1 MSDGQD
7 FGSFPDGG
15 AGLGA
20 PVTPNMRT
28 GHDFPRERLSPVS
41 TAVGT
46 TVIGGKP
53 KRQGTWKTFKA
64 MPVLV
69 KLSAIWLVFI
79 VGLAIYAKLD
89 TSVFDGALPLQDPN
103 LQTNNF
109 NPATGEFGDGEPI
122 EKPSV
127 DHWLGT
133 DAIAR
138 DTFSRIAH
146 GGWVSLIVAV
156 VAAGFGVVVGG
167 FLGALV
173 GFVRG
178 KTEIVIMSLI
188 DVILAFPA
196 LILLLALVS
205 IFEVR
210 SLTLISLVIGVLSIP
225 AYTRVARANSLA
237 ISNREFVTA
246 ARAIGTRPS
255 KILFREVIPNVLPTL
270 LSYAMVAAA
279 FVIVVE
285 GSLSFLGLSVQ
296 LPQSTWGNMIN
307 QARRD
312 IRVDIWQVLWPSLAL
327 TMTVLSLNQVG
338 DWFQQR
344 SAVRDAAL

>member
-1 MSDGQD
+1 
-7 FGSFPDGG
+7 
-15 AGLGA
+15 
-20 PVTPNMRT
+20 MREV
-28 GHDFPRERLSPVS
+28 FSE
-41 TAVGT
+41 
-46 TVIGGKP
+46 
-53 KRQGTWKTFKA
+53 
-64 MPVLV
+64 MPWLV
-69 KLSAIWLVFI
+69 KISTIWLILV
-79 VGLAIYAKLD
+79 VGGAIYAKLD
-89 TSVFDGALPLQDPN
+89 VAVFDGALPLQDPN

-109 NPATGEFGDGEPI
+109 NGATGQFGDGEPL
-122 EKPSV
+122 ESPSA

-138 DTFSRIAH
+138 DTFARLVH

-156 VAAGFGVVVGG
+156 TAAAFGIIVGG
-167 FLGALV
+167 FLGTLV

-178 KTEIVIMSLI
+178 RTEAVLMAGI

-210 SLTLISLVIGVLSIP
+210 SLTLISLVIGALSIP
-225 AYTRVARANSLA
+225 SYTRVARASSLA

-246 ARAIGTRPS
+246 ARAIGTKPQT
-255 KILFREVIPNVLPTL
+255 ILFREVIPNVFPVL

-279 FVIVVE
+279 FVVVVE
-285 GSLSFLGLSVQ
+285 GGLSFLGLSVQ

-312 IRVDIWQVLWPSLAL
+312 IKLNVAQVFWPSLVL
-327 TMTVLSLNQVG
+327 SLTVLSLNQVG
-338 DWFQQR
+338 DWFQRR
-344 SAVRDAAL
+344 SAVRSASL